1 MIQIAPSVLSCDFT
15 KMGEEVR
22 ELERCNAD
30 LVHLD
35 IMDGHFVPNLTFGAP
50 VVKALRKCTCMPFD
64 AHLMISEPIKY
75 IDDFAK
81 AGVNTVSFHI
91 ESNSD
96 VSETIKAIRFRKMAP
111 ALALKPNTPAEAV
124 FPYIKELSMVLV
136 MTVEPGFGGQTFMQD
151 MMPKVS
157 KIREEAKRQNHKID
171 IQVDGGIS
179 RETIKIAARAG
190 ANVFVAGSS
199 VFGSSDRKLEIE
211 VLRNMAKE
219 NYHFG
224 LSNKNVMNK
233 TI

>member
-1 MIQIAPSVLSCDFT
+1 MIQIAPSILSCDFT

-64 AHLMISEPIKY
+64 VHLMISEPLKY

-81 AGVNTVSFHI
+81 AGANMISFHI
-91 ESNSD
+91 ESDGD
-96 VSETIKAIRFRKMAP
+96 VLETVKAIRFRKMAP
-111 ALALKPNTPAEAV
+111 AIAIKPKTPAESI

-136 MTVEPGFGGQTFMQD
+136 MTVEPGFGGQKFMED
-151 MMPKVS
+151 MMQKVS
-157 KIREEAKRQNHKID
+157 KIRKEAERQNHKLD

-179 RETIKIAARAG
+179 KETIKIAASAG
-190 ANVFVAGSS
+190 ANIFVAGSS
-199 VFGSSDRKLEIE
+199 VFGSQDRKFEIE
-211 VLRNMAKE
+211 SLRNIAKE
-219 NYHFG
+219 NYY
-224 LSNKNVMNK
+224 
-233 TI
+233 

>member
-1 MIQIAPSVLSCDFT
+1 MIQIAPSILSCDFT

-64 AHLMISEPIKY
+64 AHLMISEPLKY

-81 AGVNTVSFHI
+81 AGANRISFHI
-91 ESNSD
+91 ESDSD
-96 VSETIKAIRFRKMAP
+96 VLETVKAIRFRKMAP
-111 ALALKPNTPAEAV
+111 AIAIKPKTPPESI

-136 MTVEPGFGGQTFMQD
+136 MTVEPGFGGQKFMED
-151 MMPKVS
+151 MMQKVS
-157 KIREEAKRQNHKID
+157 KIRKEAERQNHKLD

-179 RETIKIAARAG
+179 KETIKIAASAG
-190 ANVFVAGSS
+190 ANIFVAGSS
-199 VFGSSDRKLEIE
+199 VFGSRDRKFEIE
-211 VLRNMAKE
+211 SLRNIAKE
-219 NYHFG
+219 NYY
-224 LSNKNVMNK
+224 
-233 TI
+233 